1 MTALRR
7 LLILGALLLPAL
19 PAFATQV
26 VPLDTRELTL
36 GSSDIVVGTV
46 ESVRSYW
53 TANRSRILTDV
64 TVRVSESLKG
74 EAATLTLT
82 QMGGEVDGMKL
93 SVEGSPVFR
102 VGQEVLLFAWRDRN
116 GRAQVNGLAQGKFDV
131 TRDPATGVPMV
142 SRSLEGLAMRRA
154 GTAGIVRAE
163 APASRRLSVLLDDV
177 RGILA
182 GETPRPRTE
191 EGGR

>member
-1 MTALRR
+1 MTSLRR
-7 LLILGALLLPAL
+7 LLTLGALLLSAL
-19 PAFATQV
+19 PASATQV
-26 VPLDTRELTL
+26 VPLDTRELAL

-53 TANRSRILTDV
+53 TPNRSRILTDV

-74 EAATLTLT
+74 ESATLVLT

-131 TRDPATGVPMV
+131 TRDPATGVATV
-142 SRSLEGLAMRRA
+142 SRSLDGLAMRRA
-154 GTAGIVRAE
+154 GTAGLVRTE
-163 APASRRLSVLLDDV
+163 APSSRRLNAMLDDV
-177 RGILA
+177 RSILA
-182 GETPRPRTE
+182 DAPRRQTE
-191 EGGR
+191 EDGR